1 MDKVSHCSTV
11 CQCKYWKKLKRM
23 VNILTI
29 EYYATV
35 GGRKRQR
42 EERRE
47 ESELYKLMWNGFQNM
62 LGEKCKV

>member
-1 MDKVSHCSTV
+1 MKRYIWTRLVTAALFV
-11 CQCKYWKKLKRM
+11 NAKYWKKHKRM

-35 GGRKRQR
+35 RGRKRQR

-47 ESELYKLMWNGFQNM
+47 ESELYK
-62 LGEKCKV
+62 